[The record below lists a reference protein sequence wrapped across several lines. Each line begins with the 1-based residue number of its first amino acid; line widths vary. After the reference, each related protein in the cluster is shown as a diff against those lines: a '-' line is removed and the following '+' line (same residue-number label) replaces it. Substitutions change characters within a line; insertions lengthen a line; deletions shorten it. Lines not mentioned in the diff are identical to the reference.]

1 MLQVRDLSME
11 AGGRLILT
19 DASFQLR
26 AGDKVGLVGRNGA
39 GKTSLLK
46 VLSGGALAA
55 GGTVLRRGDL
65 GYLPQDPGLRDMDPG
80 LTAVSHV
87 LSGRDLDTAA
97 ARLEKIRLQLEEHP
111 TDRNVARFARAEEE
125 FRHAGG
131 YSADAEAR
139 QISVGL
145 GLGADRLDRPVK
157 VLSGGER
164 RRLELARILFAGSEL
179 LLLDEPTNHLD
190 VDAKTWLMKFLA
202 GYRGA
207 LLVVSHDLV
216 LLDKAITRV
225 LHLEDGT
232 LAEYR
237 GSYSQYREAR
247 RQDEIRLAKLAER
260 QGHEIRRLSTLA
272 DSMRHSTAKRARK
285 AKTLDTRVA
294 KLKTRAVAAPKKRG
308 KVKFRFPPPPHSGKQ
323 LLLADGLTKGY
334 GGPAVFE
341 DVSFDLVR
349 GERLLIMGLNGA
361 GKTSL
366 LRILAGETEADT
378 GSFRL
383 GSGVSFGYYAQ
394 EHEGIR
400 PRVEVLQHMREQ
412 SAAPD
417 EDLRRLIGMFGLTGE
432 RAFQDAG
439 TLSGGEKTKLAL
451 AQLVAGRHNLL
462 FLDEPTNNLDPPS
475 REAIAKALGD
485 WPGGM
490 VIVSHDEEFVGA
502 LDPDRVLFMPE
513 GTLDYW
519 SEDLLELVSL
529 A

>member
-1 MLQVRDLSME
+1 ME
-11 AGGRLILT
+11 AGGRPILT
-19 DASFQLR
+19 GASFQLR

-46 VLSGGALAA
+46 ILAGGALPAA
-55 GGTVLRRGDL
+55 GTVLRRGNL

-80 LTAVSHV
+80 LTGVSHV
-87 LSGRDLDTAA
+87 LSGRDLDAA
-97 ARLEKIRLQLEEHP
+97 ADRLEKIRVQLEEHP
-111 TDRNVARFARAEEE
+111 TDRNVSRFARAEEE

-164 RRLELARILFAGSEL
+164 RRLELARILFAGSDL

-225 LHLEDGT
+225 LHLEDGALT
-232 LAEYR
+232 EYR
-237 GSYSQYREAR
+237 GTYSQYRESR
-247 RQDEIRLAKLAER
+247 RQDEIRLSRLAVR
-260 QGHEIRRLSTLA
+260 QEHEIHRLSTLA

-294 KLKTRAVAAPKKRG
+294 KLKSRAVAAPKKRR
-308 KVKFRFPPPPHSGKQ
+308 KVAFRFPAPPHCGKQ
-323 LLLADGLTKGY
+323 VLVAEGLTKGY

-341 DVSFDLVR
+341 DVAFDLVR

-366 LRILAGETEADT
+366 LRILAGETVANA

-383 GSGVSFGYYAQ
+383 GSGVTAGYYAQ

-400 PRVEVLQHMREQ
+400 AHVEVLQHMREQ
-412 SAAPD
+412 SEAPD

-462 FLDEPTNNLDPPS
+462 YLDEPTNNLDPPS
-475 REAIAKALGD
+475 REAIARALGD
-485 WPGGM
+485 WPGAM

-502 LDPDRVLFMPE
+502 LDPDRVLFMPD

-519 SEDLLELVSL
+519 NEELLELVSL

>member
-1 MLQVRDLSME
+1 MKRRTM
-11 AGGRLILT
+11 
-19 DASFQLR
+19 
-26 AGDKVGLVGRNGA
+26 
-39 GKTSLLK
+39 LK
-46 VLSGGALAA
+46 VLSGAALPVSGAI
-55 GGTVLRRGDL
+55 LRRGDL

-87 LSGRDLDTAA
+87 LFGRDLDTAA

-139 QISVGL
+139 RIAVGL

-216 LLDKAITRV
+216 LLDQAITRV
-225 LHLEDGT
+225 LHLEDGS

-237 GSYSQYREAR
+237 GTYSQYREAR
-247 RQDEIRLAKLAER
+247 RQDELRLARLAER
-260 QGHEIRRLSTLA
+260 QEHEIRRLSALA

-294 KLKTRAVAAPKKRG
+294 KLKGRAVAAPKKRG
-308 KVKFRFPPPPHSGKQ
+308 KVRFRFPPPPHCGKQ
-323 LLLADGLTKGY
+323 VLLAEGLAKGY
-334 GGPAVFE
+334 GGPLVFE
-341 DVSFDLVR
+341 GVSFDLVR

-366 LRILAGETEADT
+366 LRILAGESVADE
-378 GSFRL
+378 GSFRP
-383 GSGVSFGYYAQ
+383 GSGVTAGYYAQ

-400 PRVEVLQHMREQ
+400 PGREVLQHMREQ
-412 SAAPD
+412 SEAPD
-417 EDLRRLIGMFGLTGE
+417 EELRRLIGMFGLTGE

-462 FLDEPTNNLDPPS
+462 FLDEPTNNLDPAS
-475 REAIAKALGD
+475 R
-485 WPGGM
+485 
-490 VIVSHDEEFVGA
+490 
-502 LDPDRVLFMPE
+502 
-513 GTLDYW
+513 
-519 SEDLLELVSL
+519 
-529 A
+529 